1 MMKSQALEP
10 SLNRV
15 GGSLRRRE
23 FVKLCALGAVGSAC
37 GVPAWVRPVW
47 AEVRPQSAG
56 AIGVFRL
63 NLQDVPALGQD
74 FGSVLLRVPGMPTS
88 FPQIIV
94 TRLAGPEFFAVTS
107 RCTHQGCTVG
117 VFNRTTMVLQCPC
130 HGSRYT
136 ADGTVVRGPAPAP
149 LQRYT
154 TSFDGTS
161 VLRIEIPGLGFQ
173 TQGELVPAEAGGTGR
188 FKLTFPTVSGVRYGV
203 RFRESLA
210 AGEWLEVPFAT
221 TADGAATQ
229 TELRGNGSPATVFVE
244 RVGAV
249 GFYAVTRF

>member
-1 MMKSQALEP
+1 MKNQTLEP
-10 SLNRV
+10 NLNGA

-23 FVKLCALGAVGSAC
+23 FVRLLALGTVGSAF
-37 GVPAWVRPVW
+37 GLPAWVRPVW

-56 AIGVFRL
+56 TPGVYRL
-63 NLQDVPALGQD
+63 NLQDVPVLGQD

-107 RCTHQGCTVG
+107 QCTHQSCTVG

-136 ADGTVVRGPAPAP
+136 VDGTVVRGPALLP
-149 LQRYT
+149 LQRYP
-154 TSFDGTS
+154 TSFDGVS
-161 VLRIEIPGLGFQ
+161 VLQIEIPGLGFQ
-173 TQGELVPAEAGGTGR
+173 TQGELVVADPGQTGR
-188 FKLTFPTVSGVRYGV
+188 FKLTFPTVSGVRYRV

-210 AGEWLEVPFAT
+210 AGQWLPVPFAT
-221 TADGAATQ
+221 TVDGAANQ
-229 TELRGNGSPATVFVE
+229 TELRGNGSPATVYVE
-244 RVGAV
+244 RTGAV
-249 GFYAVTRF
+249 GFYAVERF

>member
-1 MMKSQALEP
+1 MKNQALEP
-10 SLNRV
+10 SPNTVRGALQ
-15 GGSLRRRE
+15 RRQ
-23 FVKLCALGAVGSAC
+23 FVKLLALGAVGSAF
-37 GVPAWVRPVW
+37 GAPPWVRPLW
-47 AEVRPQSAG
+47 AEVRLQSAG
-56 AIGVFRL
+56 AVGVFRL
-63 NLQDVPALGQD
+63 NLTDAPALQQD

-130 HGSRYT
+130 HGSRYS
-136 ADGTVVRGPAPAP
+136 ADGTVVRGPAPTS
-149 LQRYT
+149 LQRYP
-154 TSFDGTS
+154 TSFDGAS

-173 TQGELVPAEAGGTGR
+173 TQGELVAAEGGGTGR

-210 AGEWLEVPFAT
+210 SGPWLEVPFAT
-221 TADGAATQ
+221 TVDGAANQ
-229 TELRGNGSPATVFVE
+229 TELRGSGSPVTVYVE
-244 RVGAV
+244 RVGAT
-249 GFYAVTRF
+249 GFYAVARF